1 MKRIISG
8 NPKQTEDAYEKDTLF
23 ASAALLF
30 AGCAK
35 ENITPTET
43 PDNNSQKGDITLSF
57 SASQTGFGT
66 KAEIGATT
74 TDTEGAKSTAI
85 NWQESDQ
92 ISVFDGDNKNCPFS
106 TKDFSTET
114 PTSCTFEGNVTK
126 LATDYTAVY
135 PYTADATID
144 KTGVISGVTLPAI
157 QTAVAGS
164 FDPKAALM
172 VAKTVSGGRDLAFKN
187 LVGYVK
193 VTTDFDCKQ
202 IELCA
207 ASGEK
212 LAGVGTISFTEGGT
226 PSFALGEDA
235 ESTITLRPVGEGT
248 TIAAGKTYYIAVPA
262 TTLATGWNIS
272 FTATDDKV
280 YTRQGTK
287 QIQFKTNTVINLGTI
302 YLNDFIPYVTFTAE
316 NEQTFNMY
324 RNLFPLGDNEY
335 FEYSVGGGKWVKI
348 EAKVE
353 NIKFGGNLGKLRLR
367 GKSSKGTA
375 LSDAYNGYEYSEIR
389 FTTKNSPVDCT
400 GDIRTL
406 IDYEDYANANTTDAR
421 FCKLFNLN
429 EELRTAPSLPAQSLA
444 SYCYYAMFSVCTSLT
459 TAPKLPAETLADYCY
474 TEMFLGCSAL
484 TEAPKLPAKTLAS
497 FCYKRMFTNCT
508 SLTTAP
514 ELPAKSLA
522 SHCYAD
528 MFWGCKALTT
538 APKLPA
544 DLLASSCYQNMFR
557 DCTALTTAPQ
567 LLVGELVDY
576 CYDGMFYGCTSLT
589 TAPDLPAF
597 KLASSCYQNMFNGC
611 TALTTAP
618 QLLVG
623 ELVDYCY
630 AGMFYGCSQ
639 LSSVTMGA
647 FDVSAFMCLE
657 NWLGEAG
664 TNVQKPTLHLPM
676 VYENDY
682 INSPEGCYEK
692 YHIPEYWDVQ
702 P

>member
-1 MKRIISG
+1 MKKIL
-8 NPKQTEDAYEKDTLF
+8 LF

-35 ENITPTET
+35 ENLTPTEN

-66 KAEIGATT
+66 KAIIGETIS
-74 TDTEGAKSTAI
+74 KSTAI
-85 NWQESDQ
+85 HWQSTDQ
-92 ISVFDGDNKNCPFS
+92 ISVFDGANENCQFS

-114 PTSCTFEGNVTK
+114 TTSCTFEGNVTL

-135 PYTADATID
+135 PYTKGATISD
-144 KTGVISGVTLPAI
+144 DVISGISLPAT

-172 VAKTVSGGRDLAFKN
+172 AAKTVEGGRNLEFKN

-193 VTTDFDCKQ
+193 VATDFDCKK

-207 ASGEK
+207 APEEK
-212 LAGVGTISFTEGGT
+212 LAGAGTISFTDVT
-226 PSFALGEDA
+226 PSFALGEGA
-235 ESTITLRPVGEGT
+235 ESTITLLPAGDGT
-248 TIAAGKTYYIAVPA
+248 LAAGKTYYIAVPA
-262 TTLATGWNIS
+262 GTLAVGWNIS
-272 FTATDDKV
+272 FTATDGKV
-280 YTRQGTK
+280 YSRQGTK
-287 QIQFKTNTVINLGTI
+287 PIQFKTNTVINLGTI

-316 NEQTFNMY
+316 SEQTFNMY
-324 RNLFPLGDNEY
+324 CNDFPLGENEY
-335 FEYSVGGGKWVKI
+335 FEYSVGGGEWVRFTVIVKD
-348 EAKVE
+348 
-353 NIKFGGNLGKLRLR
+353 IKFGGSHGDLRLR
-367 GKSSKGTA
+367 GKSSKGTS
-375 LSDAYNGYEYSEIR
+375 LDDDAYYGYAYSEIR

-406 IDYEDYANANTTDAR
+406 IDYENYANASTTNAR
-421 FCKLFNLN
+421 FCKLFFGN

-444 SYCYYAMFSVCTSLT
+444 SRCYYAMFSGCTALT
-459 TAPKLPAETLADYCY
+459 TAPELPAETLADYCY

-514 ELPAKSLA
+514 ELPAESLA

-544 DLLASSCYQNMFR
+544 ESLAEYCYQNMFR

-576 CYDGMFYGCTSLT
+576 CYAGMFYGCTSLT

-647 FDVSAFMCLE
+647 CDVSAFMCLE

>member
-1 MKRIISG
+1 MKKIL
-8 NPKQTEDAYEKDTLF
+8 LF

-66 KAEIGATT
+66 KAVIGETT
-74 TDTEGAKSTAI
+74 TDAQGAKSTAI
-85 NWQESDQ
+85 NWQSTDQ
-92 ISVFDGDNKNCPFS
+92 ISVFDGNNQNCEFS
-106 TKDFSTET
+106 INDFNSET
-114 PTSCTFEGNVTK
+114 PTSCTFEGNVTE

-135 PYTADATID
+135 PYTKGAVISE
-144 KTGVISGVTLPAI
+144 GVISGVTLPAT

-172 VAKTVSGGRDLAFKN
+172 VAKTVSGERELAFQN

-193 VTTDFDCKQ
+193 VTTDFECKQ

-207 ASGEK
+207 ASGEA
-212 LAGVGTISFTEGGT
+212 LAGAGTITFTDGT
-226 PSFALGEDA
+226 PSFALGGDA
-235 ESTITLRPVGEGT
+235 ESTITLLPAGDGT
-248 TIAAGKTYYIAVPA
+248 LAAAKTYYIAVPA
-262 TTLATGWNIS
+262 GTLAAGWNIS
-272 FTATDDKV
+272 FTAADDKV
-280 YTRQGTK
+280 YSRQGTK
-287 QIQFKTNTVINLGTI
+287 PIQFKTNTVTNLGTI
-302 YLNDFIPYVTFTAE
+302 KLDDLIPYVTFTAE

-353 NIKFGGNLGKLRLR
+353 NIKFGGNLGNLRLR

-514 ELPAKSLA
+514 ELPAQSLA
-522 SHCYAD
+522 DNCYNE
-528 MFWGCKALTT
+528 MFSGCKALTT
-538 APKLPA
+538 APELP
-544 DLLASSCYQNMFR
+544 DYFEFLATSCFKGMFQN
-557 DCTALTTAPQ
+557 CTALETAPELSAYQ
-567 LLVGELVDY
+567 LGEY
-576 CYDGMFYGCTSLT
+576 CCQNMFYGCTSLE
-589 TAPDLPAF
+589 TAPMIHVVRS
-597 KLASSCYQNMFNGC
+597 LAADCF
-611 TALTTAP
+611 
-618 QLLVG
+618 
-623 ELVDYCY
+623 
-630 AGMFYGCSQ
+630 AGMFYGCTK
-639 LSSVTMGA
+639 LSSVKL
-647 FDVSAFMCLE
+647 FIESEINDNFNPLSYLS
-657 NWLGEAG
+657 NWLNGAG
-664 TNVQKPTLHLPM
+664 TDTAQLNLVGVM
-676 VYENDY
+676 YDCYNDHRDDWT
-682 INSPEGCYEK
+682 NESLFPAN
-692 YHIPEYWDVQ
+692 WTVQ

>member
-1 MKRIISG
+1 MKKIL
-8 NPKQTEDAYEKDTLF
+8 LF

-35 ENITPTET
+35 ENITPTEN

-66 KAEIGATT
+66 KAIIGETT
-74 TDTEGAKSTAI
+74 GEGTSKSTAI
-85 NWQESDQ
+85 NWQSTDQ
-92 ISVFDGDNKNCPFS
+92 ISVFDGNNQNCEFS
-106 TKDFSTET
+106 TKDLSTET
-114 PTSCTFEGNVTK
+114 TSCTFEGNVTAV
-126 LATDYTAVY
+126 ATDYTAVY
-135 PYTADATID
+135 PFTEGATISE
-144 KTGVISGVTLPAI
+144 TGVISRVTLPAI

-164 FDPKAALM
+164 FDPSAALM
-172 VAKTVSGGRDLAFKN
+172 AAKTVSGGRELAFQN

-193 VTTDFDCKQ
+193 VNTDFDCKK

-212 LAGVGTISFTEGGT
+212 LAGAGTITFTEGT
-226 PSFALGEDA
+226 PSFTLGEGA
-235 ESTITLRPVGEGT
+235 ESTITLLPEGEGT

-280 YTRQGTK
+280 YSRQGTK
-287 QIQFKTNTVINLGTI
+287 PIQFKTNTVINLGTI

-353 NIKFGGNLGKLRLR
+353 NIKFGGNHGKLRLR

-514 ELPAKSLA
+514 ELPAESLA
-522 SHCYAD
+522 DNCYNE
-528 MFWGCKALTT
+528 MFSGCKALTT

-576 CYDGMFYGCTSLT
+576 CYAGMFYGCTSLT

-664 TNVQKPTLHLPM
+664 KNVQKPQKPTLHLHEM
-676 VYENDY
+676 VYYEDY
-682 INSPEGCYEK
+682 IKSPEDCSEK